1 MEMNGLLLAAA
12 GLSAAVCLIHTFAG
26 GRTIA
31 VPLLNAADLHPVPKY
46 VAYYCW
52 HIVTIVLAMIAV
64 MFALAGT
71 RAESL
76 DLGWV
81 ATALTA
87 SFCLLGLA
95 VPPLKKQKYSQ
106 MPQGWLFLPIV
117 VLGVL
122 GVLSG
127 VS

>member
-1 MEMNGLLLAAA
+1 MNGLLLAAA
-12 GLSAAVCLIHTFAG
+12 GLSAAVCLLHTFAG

-31 VPLLNAADLHPVPKY
+31 VPLLKASDLHPVPKY

-64 MFALAGT
+64 MFAVAGM

-76 DLGWV
+76 DLGLV
-81 ATALTA
+81 ATVLTA

-117 VLGVL
+117 LLGGL
-122 GVLSG
+122 GILGG

>member
-1 MEMNGLLLAAA
+1 MNIFLLAAA

-31 VPLLNAADLHPVPKY
+31 VPLLKADLHPVPKY

-52 HIVTIVLAMIAV
+52 HIVTIVLAVIAV
-64 MFALAGT
+64 MFALAGV
-71 RAESL
+71 RADSL

-81 ATALTA
+81 ATALVT

-95 VPPLKKQKYSQ
+95 VPPLKKQKYKN
-106 MPQGWLFLPIV
+106 MPQGWLFLPIA
-117 VLGVL
+117 VLGITG
-122 GVLSG
+122 GVL
-127 VS
+127 

>member
-1 MEMNGLLLAAA
+1 MSVNYLLLGAA

-31 VPLLNAADLHPVPKY
+31 RPLLKAQDLHPVPKY
-46 VAYYCW
+46 VTYYCW
-52 HIVTIVLAMIAV
+52 HIVTIVLAMTAV
-64 MFALAGT
+64 MFALAGL

-76 DLGWV
+76 DLGWT

-95 VPPLKKQKYSQ
+95 VPPLKKQKYAH
-106 MPQGWLFLPIV
+106 MPQGWLFLPVV

-122 GVLSG
+122 GG

>member
-1 MEMNGLLLAAA
+1 MNGLLLAAA
-12 GLSAAVCLIHTFAG
+12 GLSAAVCLLHTFAG

-31 VPLLNAADLHPVPKY
+31 VPLLKASDLHPVPKY

-64 MFALAGT
+64 MFAVAGV

-76 DLGWV
+76 DLGLV
-81 ATALTA
+81 ATVLTA

-95 VPPLKKQKYSQ
+95 VLIQTFVR
-106 MPQGWLFLPIV
+106 GEAAERE
-117 VLGVL
+117 G
-122 GVLSG
+122 
-127 VS
+127 